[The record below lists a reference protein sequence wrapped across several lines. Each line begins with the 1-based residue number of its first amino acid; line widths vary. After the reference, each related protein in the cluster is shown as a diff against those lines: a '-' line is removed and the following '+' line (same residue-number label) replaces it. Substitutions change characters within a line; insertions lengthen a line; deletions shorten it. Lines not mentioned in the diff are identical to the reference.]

1 MPATEFCDLHTHT
14 LCSDGLQTPSEVV
27 EAGLER
33 GLKALAI
40 TDHDTLQGL
49 DEARRRAAGT
59 GLEIVPGVELSTAA
73 GDLEV
78 HVLGYFFDEDDAVF
92 QGELRRFRDVRRER
106 IRAILERLAELG
118 MPLDEE
124 EVLRCARGEA
134 VGRPHV
140 AEAMVA
146 RGYATNLDDA
156 FRRFLGTHRPAWV
169 PKPVLTPTGA
179 IQLVAAAGGV
189 TSVAHPATIG
199 DDRILDD
206 LAAAGLNAIEC
217 VHPKHDAA
225 SEARY
230 REIAAR
236 HGLLVTGGSDSHGR
250 KPGGIPIGYG
260 NVSASVVEEL
270 RAAAPSARARG

>member
-14 LCSDGLQTPSEVV
+14 LCSDGLQTPTQVV
-27 EAGLER
+27 EAALER
-33 GLKALAI
+33 GLAALAI
-40 TDHDTLQGL
+40 TDHDSLQGL

-73 GDLEV
+73 GELEV
-78 HVLGYFFDEDDAVF
+78 HVLGYFFDETNAEF
-92 QGELRRFRDVRRER
+92 LAQLRRFRDVRRER
-106 IRAILERLAELG
+106 VRAILGRLGELG
-118 MPLDEE
+118 MPLDEA
-124 EVLRCARGEA
+124 EVFGCARGEA

-146 RGYATNLDDA
+146 RGYALHLDDA

-169 PKPVLTPTGA
+169 PKPVLTPPDA
-179 IQLVAAAGGV
+179 VRLVASAGGV

-199 DDRILDD
+199 DDRVLDE
-206 LAAAGLNAIEC
+206 LAAAGLHGIEC
-217 VHPKHDAA
+217 IHPKHDAA
-225 SEARY
+225 TEARY

-250 KPGGIPIGYG
+250 RPGGIPLGYG
-260 NVSASVVEEL
+260 NVPASVVEEL
-270 RAAAPSARARG
+270 RAAATSARTG